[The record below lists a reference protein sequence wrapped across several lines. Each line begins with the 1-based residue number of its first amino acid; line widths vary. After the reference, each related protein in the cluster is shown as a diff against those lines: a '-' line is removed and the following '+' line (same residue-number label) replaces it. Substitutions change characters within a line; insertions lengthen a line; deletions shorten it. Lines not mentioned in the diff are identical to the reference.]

1 MQQTLIRIVVALFF
15 VSLLVPMVG
24 CSDDGSKS
32 NKRRRR
38 TAKKKVK
45 ATRSAAGEADGL
57 KELKNIPRKLRN
69 VDWSASEDL
78 TGNLRNSRDPFKPF
92 VEDLRVKAEDPKNQA
107 EVTKIKTA
115 IGTAQVDELTLTAVI
130 TGTTVHR
137 AMVRDNRGLGHFIK
151 PGDVVGTR
159 PPMRVA
165 RITRNEVLFRAL
177 EKKADEKQPLEIR
190 KVLLSKE
197 ELQEFLP

>member
-1 MQQTLIRIVVALFF
+1 MPLI
-15 VSLLVPMVG
+15 G
-24 CSDDGSKS
+24 CSDSGSKS

-38 TAKKKVK
+38 SGKKKVK
-45 ATRSAAGEADGL
+45 ASRSTKSASKGL
-57 KELKNIPRKLRN
+57 KDLKNIPRKLRN
-69 VDWSASEDL
+69 VDWSVNEDL
-78 TGNLRNSRDPFKPF
+78 TGNLRTSRDPFRPF
-92 VEDLRVKAEDPKNQA
+92 VDDLKVKAEDPQA
-107 EVTKIKTA
+107 ETQVTKIKTA
-115 IGTAQVDELTLTAVI
+115 IGSAQVTELTLTAVI
-130 TGTTVHR
+130 TGTAIHR
-137 AMVRDNRGLGHFIK
+137 AMVRDARGLGHFIK